1 LATMALSLNNDSCMS
16 FASYCKSLSAGMS
29 GSPKSGGFSGDADG
43 IGTDSPTSKG
53 IPEPSM
59 FYMLG
64 SGLIGI
70 FAARVHRLRVIQKAA
85 TPTASHHSVPDH
97 PRRSTVRIDHL
108 LLSS

>member
-1 LATMALSLNNDSCMS
+1 VNGDGTVLATMALSLNNASCMS

-29 GSPKSGGFSGDADG
+29 GRKKSGGFSGEANG
-43 IGTDSPTSKG
+43 IGTDGPTPRG

-70 FAARVHRLRVIQKAA
+70 FAARVPRLRGIHKAT
-85 TPTASHHSVPDH
+85 TPTASHC
-97 PRRSTVRIDHL
+97 RSRTTPPTV
-108 LLSS
+108 